1 MNNTG
6 DSLIVL
12 KPVLDFD
19 DVIFKDRFLVRKIKS
34 ADNEELKNVILQVSA
49 EFNTYDPGS
58 TSGAGSG
65 AGDPE
70 INDLFSAYNE
80 LGAYYW
86 VVEDLVTSKIL
97 GGGGYKKLKGAN
109 MAEMQK
115 LFLLPSARGHGIA
128 RFLIDLILK
137 YALMAG
143 YRQIYLETASQMNKA
158 IEIYKKYD
166 FKSLSNPVGETGH
179 FQCGIFMIKDLE

>member
-1 MNNTG
+1 MNNSG
-6 DSLIVL
+6 DSFIVL
-12 KPVLDFD
+12 KPVLDFND
-19 DVIFKDRFLVRKIKS
+19 FVFQERFLIREIRS
-34 ADNEELKNVILQVSA
+34 SDNEELKNVILQVSA
-49 EFNTYDPGS
+49 EFNTYDPKC

-86 VVEDLVTSKIL
+86 VVEDLVDSKIL

-128 RFLIDLILK
+128 KFLIDLILK

-143 YRQIYLETASQMNKA
+143 YRQIYLETVSQMNKA

-166 FKSLSNPVGETGH
+166 FKSLSKPIGETGH

>member
-1 MNNTG
+1 MNG
-6 DSLIVL
+6 RDDPLIVL

-19 DVIFKDRFLVRKIKS
+19 DVIFKDRFLIRKIKT

-49 EFNTYDPGS
+49 EFNTYDPRGN
-58 TSGAGSG
+58 SGAGSG
-65 AGDPE
+65 AGDLE

-86 VVEDLVTSKIL
+86 VVEDLVDFKIL
-97 GGGGYKKLKGAN
+97 GGGGFKKLRGAN
-109 MAEMQK
+109 VAEMQK
-115 LFLLPSARGHGIA
+115 LFLLHSARGKGIA
-128 RFLIDLILK
+128 KFLIDLILK

-143 YRQIYLETASQMNKA
+143 YRQIYLETVSQMNKA